1 MDLDGIKQHV
11 TFLQETITKAKQT
24 TQMLVS
30 AGVDYSIARGQ
41 EPHPEAQV
49 YVDKMNRLICM
60 IERGDLV
67 DKQEAL
73 REVYECAYY
82 KTDGQHIEF
91 RMRYAAATTVA
102 RSIFDATSGEIDQAY
117 EDGEADR
124 KEKDS
129 A

>member
-30 AGVDYSIARGQ
+30 AGVDYSVARGQ
-41 EPHPEAQV
+41 EPHPEAQI
-49 YVDKMNRLICM
+49 YVDKMNRLISQ
-60 IERGDLV
+60 IERGDLT

-91 RMRYAAATTVA
+91 RMRYAAATTIA
-102 RSIFDATSGEIDQAY
+102 RSVFGATNNEIDEAY
-117 EDGEADR
+117 EDGIVDR
-124 KEKDS
+124 EEKDS
-129 A
+129 V